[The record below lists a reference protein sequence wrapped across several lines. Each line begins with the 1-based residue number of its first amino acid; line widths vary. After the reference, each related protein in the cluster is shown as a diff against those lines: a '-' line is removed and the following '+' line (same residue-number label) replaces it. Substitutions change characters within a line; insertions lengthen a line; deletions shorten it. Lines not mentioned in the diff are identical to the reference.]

1 MTKSNSPS
9 PSKLKNA
16 EFGPEI
22 SLFTKH
28 LEAIGDVLVGTVMAI
43 QRVTKDSHEKLF
55 KFEEERCDV
64 ELDGKNR
71 RVKVPNTQYRQW
83 KRLSR
88 SYEHFELARMLMP
101 RSLLV
106 SLVSQYDAYLGRLLR
121 VVFLQKPDILNGSDK
136 KLSFES
142 LNSFSS
148 IDEAKEYIL
157 EKEIES
163 ILRSSHSEQFRWMEK
178 TFEIPLKK
186 GLESWP
192 RFMEITERRNLFVH
206 TDGVVS
212 SQYISVCSQNK
223 CILEENITE
232 GKILNVPQEYFEE
245 AHATIYEIGVKLGHV
260 LWRKLLPEDR
270 ENADT
275 HLTNLSFDLIDRGKY
290 ALAIRILDFA
300 CEEIKKFSN
309 ELHQLTFIV
318 NRAQA
323 YKWNGD
329 HNRCSQ
335 IMKSVDWTAKGDQFR
350 LADAVLSENWEF
362 AAQVMRRIGRSDSV
376 DQTAYRDWPLFSD
389 WRKQDDFLKAYA
401 EIFGE
406 EFSRGTE
413 VKQLAAPQSPEALDE
428 TLDEEVNQG
437 DAL

>member
-1 MTKSNSPS
+1 MTKSSSPI
-9 PSKLKNA
+9 PSKLKIA
-16 EFGPEI
+16 QFGPEI

-28 LEAIGDVLVGTVMAI
+28 LEAIDDVLVGTVMAI
-43 QRVTKDSHEKLF
+43 QRVTKDSHEKLL

-64 ELDGKNR
+64 ELDGNNR
-71 RVKVPNTQYRQW
+71 RVKVPNTEYRQW
-83 KRLSR
+83 RRLSR

-121 VVFLQKPDILNGSDK
+121 VVFLQKPEILNGSDK

-142 LNSFSS
+142 LNSFAS
-148 IDEAKEYIL
+148 IDEAREYIL
-157 EKEIES
+157 EKEVEG
-163 ILRSSHSEQFRWMEK
+163 ILRSSHSEQFKWMEN
-178 TFEIPLKK
+178 TFGIPLKK

-212 SQYISVCSQNK
+212 SQYISVCSLNK

-232 GKILNVPQEYFEE
+232 GKVLNVPQGYFEE

-260 LWRKLLPEDR
+260 LWRKLFPDDR

-323 YKWNGD
+323 YKWKGEHD
-329 HNRCSQ
+329 RCCR

-362 AAQVMRRIGRSDSV
+362 AAQVMRRIGRSGSV

-413 VKQLAAPQSPEALDE
+413 VKQLTAPQSPEASGEILDE
-428 TLDEEVNQG
+428 
-437 DAL
+437 